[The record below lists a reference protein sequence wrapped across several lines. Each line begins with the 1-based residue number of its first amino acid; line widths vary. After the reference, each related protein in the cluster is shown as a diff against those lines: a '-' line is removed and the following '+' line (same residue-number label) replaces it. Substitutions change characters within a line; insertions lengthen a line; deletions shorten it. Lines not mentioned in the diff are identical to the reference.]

1 VFGNI
6 HDATYHKYPLR
17 YPYEERNYSY
27 PSGELP
33 IPGFCNGM
41 GKLYGVHLFYGRK
54 GLIIVYPVDLLK
66 TFGNQY
72 FLIPTHLYIFCLL
85 GPIDPSS
92 SDKILV

>member
-6 HDATYHKYPLR
+6 HDATYHKYPLI
-17 YPYEERNYSY
+17 YPCEERNYSC

-33 IPGFCNGM
+33 ILSFCNGM
-41 GKLYGVHLFYGRK
+41 GKLDGVHLFYGSK

-72 FLIPTHLYIFCLL
+72 FLIPTHLSVCCLL
-85 GPIDPSS
+85 GHVDPSS
-92 SDKILV
+92 SDKLPV